1 MTTPFVSI
9 ITPCF
14 NGADHLD
21 NFFAGILSQTY
32 KNFELI
38 FVDDGST
45 DDTKIIAEKYEKRL
59 SEKGIKFI
67 YFYQS
72 NSGQAAAMN
81 KGFSIMKG
89 KYFMWVDSDDIML
102 PTNIEEKV
110 IFLEENPKYDF
121 VLNEAEIVNSS
132 DISKRVDVL
141 RRIQPRGE
149 DDFFSDLIYGNN
161 VIYGP
166 GMILVRTKFFEKA
179 IPQKSIYE
187 NREGQNW
194 QIMLPITYEG
204 IWEYIKKPLVKIV
217 VHQDSHSHQKRG
229 FYSQWDRY
237 SAFSEICI
245 KTIMRIPSMSEEEK
259 KKWCKKIKILHN
271 KSKLNLASQ
280 HLKWKYY
287 CQAKRELT
295 NEGYKLNVK
304 EWFVMGGLKMIV
316 YKFRRSTKNG

>member
-1 MTTPFVSI
+1 MATPLVSI

-14 NGADHLD
+14 NGAEYLD
-21 NFFAGILSQTY
+21 NFFKGILSQTY

-45 DDTKIIAEKYEKRL
+45 DDTRAIAKKYEERL
-59 SEKGIKFI
+59 RESGIKFI

-81 KGFSIMKG
+81 KGFSIMQG
-89 KYFMWVDSDDIML
+89 KYFMWIDSDDIML

-110 IFLEENPKYDF
+110 IFLEKNQKYDF
-121 VLNEAEIVNSS
+121 VLNEAVIVNSS
-132 DISKRVDVL
+132 DLSKSVDVL
-141 RRIQPRGE
+141 RRLQPQGE

-179 IPQKSIYE
+179 VPQKSIYE

-194 QIMLPITYEG
+194 QIMLPITYMG
-204 IWEYIKKPLVKIV
+204 SWGYIKKPLVKIV

-229 FYSQWDRY
+229 FDSQWNRY

-245 KTIMRIPSMSEEEK
+245 ETIMRIPNMTEQEK
-259 KKWCKKIKILHN
+259 KRWCKEVKILHN

-280 HLKWKYY
+280 YLKRGYY
-287 CQAKRELT
+287 CEAKRELI
-295 NEGYKLNVK
+295 NEGYKLSIK
-304 EWFVMGGLKMIV
+304 EWFIIGFLKKIV
-316 YKFRRSTKNG
+316 YKFRRNAKNG